1 MQESFVAFITDPTP
15 ENYLAVRQA
24 VVTHPDYHPY
34 GDALRDLRAAYEAG
48 QFARVPELFVAH
60 IATLLL
66 SGEAHF
72 IAALA
77 QDKLG
82 HDDLSQMEKFL
93 AFRCVSGILGSG
105 DGSRDRPY
113 LVTGTAD
120 EYDALN
126 ALSKESRGQSLHRED
141 DGRALDRQQVDG
153 GDVWFDVTAP
163 LAAMS
168 RRMAAVGTG

>member
-1 MQESFVAFITDPTP
+1 MQESFLAFVTEPTP

-24 VVTHPDYHPY
+24 VISHPDYNPY
-34 GDALRDLRAAYEAG
+34 GDALRDLRDAYEANEY
-48 QFARVPELFVAH
+48 ARVHELFGTH

-72 IAALA
+72 IVALA
-77 QDKLG
+77 HDKLG
-82 HDDLSQMEKFL
+82 RDDLCKMEKFL

-105 DGSRDRPY
+105 DGSRERPY
-113 LVTGTAD
+113 LVTSTAD

-126 ALSKESRGQSLHRED
+126 ALSKQPRGQSLHREE

-163 LAAMS
+163 LAALD
-168 RRMAAVGTG
+168 RRLAGGG